1 MRPELVGMVLRVDT
15 RQAGKMNK
23 AQPQRYFNTI
33 HSKWKGR
40 KEPVDLNDVPSQ
52 RSKAP
57 LRRAE

>member
-1 MRPELVGMVLRVDT
+1 MVLRVDT